1 MSSAGWGYTMP
12 DADADRSPSSALG
25 TDPAILR
32 EAITMGLSITISLL
46 AVLTAKPHTDRSTA
60 ALTLI
65 WGSTVGLALA
75 HWLAFQLTA
84 RLFTGG
90 KLSPHDRVSH
100 AAQAAAA
107 IGVAVLASA
116 PLLLTT
122 SSGPALSRLLL
133 AGLIGLIGLIGLF
146 GFGVARHRG
155 ASHARS
161 TAYALTVVVIALI
174 VAIGKLLLTG
184 H

>member
-12 DADADRSPSSALG
+12 DTDADRSPNSALG
-25 TDPAILR
+25 TNPAILR
-32 EAITMGLSITISLL
+32 EAIPMGLSITISLL
-46 AVLTAKPHTDRSTA
+46 AVLTAKPHTDGGTA

-65 WGSTVGLALA
+65 WGSTLGLALA
-75 HWLAFQLTA
+75 HWLAFKLTG
-84 RLFTGG
+84 RLFTGSR
-90 KLSPHDRVSH
+90 LSPHDRLSL

-107 IGVAVLASA
+107 IGVARQH
-116 PLLLTT
+116 
-122 SSGPALSRLLL
+122 G
-133 AGLIGLIGLIGLF
+133 AG
-146 GFGVARHRG
+146 
-155 ASHARS
+155 HARA